1 MSSERTDGRE
11 GEVEYRGTGFKVSLV
26 LIFITAA
33 LVLILAVQN
42 TAPVTL
48 EFLAWEV
55 ELPLFALLLGAGLL
69 GVLLDELIG
78 LVWRRQRRKR
88 MEERAELDRLR
99 AGRDTTTDA
108 GDEAERRGTSS
119 GGTARSEGSR
129 SDRAGDDARPR

>member
-1 MSSERTDGRE
+1 MRSERTDGRE
-11 GEVEYRGTGFKVSLV
+11 GAVEYRGTGFKVSLV
-26 LIFITAA
+26 LLFLTAA

-48 EFLAWEV
+48 DFLAWEV

-88 MEERAELDRLR
+88 MEERAELARLR
-99 AGRDTTTDA
+99 AGKATTTDA
-108 GDEAERRGTSS
+108 GDEGERRDTSTGGTSP
-119 GGTARSEGSR
+119 GEGSR
-129 SDRAGDDARPR
+129 SSRTGDDAGPR